1 MRVCR
6 GEVEMERRKLSRV
19 DIIIGVAAVGIGVI
33 LVAAYLLMRQ
43 PGARVVVS
51 IDGREVAT
59 YDLSDDVDV
68 IIQDVAGA
76 ATESTDSA
84 DATEETA
91 AGAGSTAT
99 TADAAGGESSAA
111 GRNRLIIRGGEAWI
125 EEADCPDKL
134 CVNQGHISHTH
145 DSIVCLPHHISVR
158 IAGETEQAAPDA
170 VTN

>member
-1 MRVCR
+1 
-6 GEVEMERRKLSRV
+6 MERRKLSRV

-51 IDGREVAT
+51 VDGREVAT

-76 ATESTDSA
+76 AAESTDSA
-84 DATEETA
+84 DATEDAA
-91 AGAGSTAT
+91 AGADSTAT
-99 TADAAGGESSAA
+99 AAAGSESSAA